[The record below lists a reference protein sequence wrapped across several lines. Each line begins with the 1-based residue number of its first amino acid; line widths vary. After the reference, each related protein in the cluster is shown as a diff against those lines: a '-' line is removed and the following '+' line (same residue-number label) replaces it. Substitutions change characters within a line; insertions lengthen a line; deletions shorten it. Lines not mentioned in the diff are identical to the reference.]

1 MDKAPQMPADCAW
14 HFIGHLQSNK
24 VKTLLEAAP
33 NLAMLE
39 TVDSEK
45 LANKLDSTGGVLS
58 VCTCEFASCHC
69 ACVWSQPGCTG
80 MRLVPTFNYSPTLLF
95 FRPLLAAAV
104 AALGRPP
111 LPVFVQV
118 NTSGEE
124 SKHGVEP
131 ADCLA
136 LAQHIHQQCKHLRF
150 AGLMTIGMPGQQQ
163 QQQQATPI

>member
-1 MDKAPQMPADCAW
+1 MPADCAW

-39 TVDSEK
+39 TVDSQK
-45 LANKLDSTGGVLS
+45 LANKLDSTGGCSRVGMCWLPLS
-58 VCTCEFASCHC
+58 MCGGMGVGLLPARRHASHPC
-69 ACVWSQPGCTG
+69 
-80 MRLVPTFNYSPTLLF
+80 R
-95 FRPLLAAAV
+95 RPLPAAAV

-111 LPVFVQV
+111 LPVLVQV

-136 LAQHIHQQCKHLRF
+136 LARHIHEQCKHLRF

-163 QQQQATPI
+163 QQVAPWQAARRRRGCYRHAAAQ